1 MMKTINKSIN
11 TIYFLEAGKKEGYFV
26 SYYSNNINYIEYTRT
41 LNDSLQF
48 LSYKDALEVKKE
60 LKEKFNINL
69 NIYCKKINIKNIHS
83 IEDIIEY

>member
-69 NIYCKKINIKNIHS
+69 NIYCKKINIKN
-83 IEDIIEY
+83 EKN